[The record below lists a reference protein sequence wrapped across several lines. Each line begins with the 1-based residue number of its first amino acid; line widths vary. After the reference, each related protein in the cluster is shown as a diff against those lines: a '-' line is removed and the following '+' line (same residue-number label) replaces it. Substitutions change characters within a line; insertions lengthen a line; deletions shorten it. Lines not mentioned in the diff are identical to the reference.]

1 MSDSSVRYL
10 VTGGAGFIGYHV
22 CEALLRRGHL
32 VTSIDSVSDYYDPG
46 LKRARLARL
55 APYPRFSNVELS
67 IEDEAGLAAAFE
79 RARPDVVIHLAA
91 QAGVR
96 YSLDH
101 PRSYINANILG
112 TFNVMEQVRLHQPRH
127 FLMASTSSV
136 YGANTKTPFSETDAA
151 DHPITL
157 YSATKKAAEV
167 MTHSYAH
174 LWNLP
179 TTMMRFFTVYGPWGR
194 PDMALFK
201 MTRKLFAGEE
211 IDVYGEGEM
220 YRDFTYID
228 DLVEAILRLIAEP
241 PHKARAVGGDGVD
254 TVSPVAPHRVINVGG
269 GHPVR
274 LMDFVRAIERHVGRP
289 ARLRLLPMQTGEM
302 HTTYASADLIE
313 ALTHYRPAT
322 SIDEGVGRFVAWYRA
337 YYGMG

>member
-22 CEALLRRGHL
+22 CEALLQRGYL
-32 VTSIDSVSDYYDPG
+32 VTSVDSVSDYYDPG

-55 APYPRFSNVELS
+55 APYPRFTNVELS

-241 PHKARAVGGDGVD
+241 PHKGRAVGGDGVD

-337 YYGMG
+337 YYGVG